1 MRFGDLGITTPETQ
15 THRIPQYQLLRLTV
29 IFGPYLAWPSP
40 CINAARDAVVPV
52 QSHLGFFPPTSAVAI
67 SGRACP
73 WRGDSLGRQVFGTK
87 EKGFTPCR
95 PCVAQVV
102 VGFAGLQ

>member
-15 THRIPQYQLLRLTV
+15 THRSPQYQLLRLTV

-52 QSHLGFFPPTSAVAI
+52 QSHLGFFSPTSAVAI

-73 WRGDSLGRQVFGTK
+73 WRRDSLGVRFLGQRRRASPRAELVWHRL
-87 EKGFTPCR
+87 C
-95 PCVAQVV
+95 
-102 VGFAGLQ
+102 